1 MNALELRNVY
11 ATIGKFHLQNISL
24 KLEKGT
30 IMGLVG
36 KNGAG
41 KSTLIKTIGND
52 IIRDSGTILYDGQL
66 YWEHEVEIKKKL
78 GILYDENFINPETN
92 AKKLLQALKLCYSD
106 LREDFFHHYMEYFEL
121 PEKETY
127 SKFSTGQ
134 KKKFLLIL
142 TMSLNPEILILDEPT
157 SGIDPADRDEIIT
170 ILEDFMADGT
180 HSILFS
186 THITSD
192 LDRIADSITLIDRGR
207 ILISQEKD
215 SLLDSYVCLHALRE
229 HIPEEILRH
238 MKGIKE
244 SAFGVTGLVKLEKN
258 ITKDYLH
265 SIPNIKL
272 TRPTIEELMIHMTM
286 RNAY

>member
-1 MNALELRNVY
+1 MNALELKNVY
-11 ATIGKFHLQNISL
+11 ATVGKFHLQDISMS
-24 KLEKGT
+24 LEKGT

-52 IIRDSGTILYDGQL
+52 IIRDKGTILYDGQL

-78 GILYDENFINPETN
+78 GILYDEDFINTETN
-92 AKKLLQALKLCYSD
+92 AKNLLKALKPFYPD
-106 LREDFFHHYMEYFEL
+106 FREDFFRHYMDYFEIA
-121 PEKETY
+121 EKTAY
-127 SKFSTGQ
+127 SKLSTGQ

-170 ILEDFMADGT
+170 MLETFMEDGT

-192 LDRIADSITLIDRGR
+192 LDRIADSITLIDHGK

-215 SLLDSYVCLHALRE
+215 ALLDSYVCLHALKAQ
-229 HIPEEILRH
+229 IPAEIFEH

-244 SAFGVTGLVKLEKN
+244 NAFGVTGLVKLEN
-258 ITKDYLH
+258 GITKEVL
-265 SIPNIKL
+265 SAVPNANL
-272 TRPTIEELMIHMTM
+272 TRPTIEELMIHLTM
-286 RNAY
+286 RNA

>member
-24 KLEKGT
+24 TLEKGT

-78 GILYDENFINPETN
+78 GILYDEDFINTETN
-92 AKKLLQALKLCYSD
+92 AQNLLKCLKPYYPD
-106 LREDFFHHYMEYFEL
+106 FREDFFHHYLEYFDL
-121 PEKETY
+121 PEKKTY

-170 ILEDFMADGT
+170 ILENFMEDGT

-192 LDRIADSITLIDRGR
+192 LDRIADSITLIDHGR
-207 ILISQEKD
+207 VLLSQEKD
-215 SLLDSYVCLHALRE
+215 ALLDSYVCLHAARE
-229 HIPEEILRH
+229 QIPEKIFSH
-238 MKGIKE
+238 MKGKKE
-244 SAFGVTGLVKLEKN
+244 NTFGITGLVKLDN
-258 ITKDYLH
+258 GITRETL
-265 SIPNIKL
+265 SAISGAKL
-272 TRPTIEELMIHMTM
+272 TRPSIEELMIHLTM
-286 RNAY
+286 RND